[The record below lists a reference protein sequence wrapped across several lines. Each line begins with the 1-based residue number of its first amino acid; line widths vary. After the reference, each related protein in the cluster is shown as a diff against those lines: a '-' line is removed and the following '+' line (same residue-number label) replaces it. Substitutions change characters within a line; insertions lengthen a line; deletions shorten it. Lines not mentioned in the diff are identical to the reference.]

1 MTPQENT
8 SDFWEVVVATDPT
21 NPHGLVG
28 RVGATQFSIGVKDG
42 ASGMSPDLDPYDLL
56 NASLA
61 ACTAMT
67 VRFQAQRRE
76 LSLERVEVGVSFQHA
91 ADVDKASFQRM
102 LVLEGDLD
110 EQERAFLLEA
120 ANLCPVSKILRT
132 GADIHTRLD
141 AATSDY
147 NASTSSSY
155 ADDLAELE
163 IPNID
168 PD

>member
-76 LSLERVEVGVSFQHA
+76 LSLERVEVGS
-91 ADVDKASFQRM
+91 
-102 LVLEGDLD
+102 
-110 EQERAFLLEA
+110 AF
-120 ANLCPVSKILRT
+120 NTLRT
-132 GADIHTRLD
+132 SIKLHSSACSCWRET
-141 AATSDY
+141 
-147 NASTSSSY
+147 STSKSVHSC
-155 ADDLAELE
+155 
-163 IPNID
+163 
-168 PD
+168 